1 MIYYNNIYYINVYYI
16 IIIYIYIFVYIVN
29 KYDLFYPDVPSG
41 HLAL

>member
-1 MIYYNNIYYINVYYI
+1 MIYYNDIYILYKCLLYNN
-16 IIIYIYIFVYIVN
+16 IYIFVYIVN

>member
-16 IIIYIYIFVYIVN
+16 IIYICVYIVN